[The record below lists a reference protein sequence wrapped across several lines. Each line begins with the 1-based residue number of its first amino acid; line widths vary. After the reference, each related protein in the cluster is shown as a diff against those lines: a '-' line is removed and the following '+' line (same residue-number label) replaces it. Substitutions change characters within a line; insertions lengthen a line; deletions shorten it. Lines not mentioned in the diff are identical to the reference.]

1 MQLQHVV
8 GIILL
13 KCLKE
18 ALMERGQQMIV
29 ISRRGMGIVVPIA
42 RVLLPRDLAPTAF
55 FHVSVVPEFPTTT
68 NPQELKRRPGPRAQ
82 GILSGETP
90 PSRCVTPVSSRRPS
104 FAEPV

>member
-42 RVLLPRDLAPTAF
+42 RVLLLPGRLSF
-55 FHVSVVPEFPTTT
+55 
-68 NPQELKRRPGPRAQ
+68 LKMLRRN
-82 GILSGETP
+82 
-90 PSRCVTPVSSRRPS
+90 
-104 FAEPV
+104 